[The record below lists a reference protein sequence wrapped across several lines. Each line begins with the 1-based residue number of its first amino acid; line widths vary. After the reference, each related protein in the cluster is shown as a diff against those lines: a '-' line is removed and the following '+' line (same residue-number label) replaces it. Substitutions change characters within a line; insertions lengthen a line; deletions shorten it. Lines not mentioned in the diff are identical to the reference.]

1 MNSKLAYSFQNWI
14 AGATWLSQNSIGP
27 VALLLQQNCNDTLNK
42 NMIENLAPDIFRQ
55 RLLIESFYTI
65 DISKKTLEKYLLD
78 VAEYLS
84 LRTYGKPIIFVP
96 TSGMGQEKNAGYDA
110 FIPLID
116 SGISAY
122 FWSNAKFFSIVIYT
136 CKGFD
141 EQAAIDFT
149 REYFAVSSE
158 IASASF

>member
-1 MNSKLAYSFQNWI
+1 
-14 AGATWLSQNSIGP
+14 
-27 VALLLQQNCNDTLNK
+27 VALLLQQNCNDKALNK
-42 NMIENLAPDIFRQ
+42 NMIKNLAPDIFRQ

-65 DISKKTLEKYLLD
+65 DISRETVEKYLLD
-78 VAEYLS
+78 IAENLS
-84 LRTYGKPIIFVP
+84 LRTYGKPVIFAP
-96 TSGMGQEKNAGYDA
+96 TSSMGQEKNAGYDA